1 MFSGSLQLFYLGFL
15 PKNLFRNN
23 LFEANKNHCLISF
36 KYIRMTTFLLLKDL
50 YQTSFEELNNRFAA
64 GLFKFMSI
72 LSFVGLM
79 IVLYA
84 FIYRLATGFP
94 F

>member
-1 MFSGSLQLFYLGFL
+1 
-15 PKNLFRNN
+15 
-23 LFEANKNHCLISF
+23 
-36 KYIRMTTFLLLKDL
+36 MTTFLLLKDL
-50 YQTSFEELNNRFAA
+50 YQTAFEELNNRFAA
-64 GLFKFMSI
+64 IFFKFMSVV
-72 LSFVGLM
+72 SFIGLF